1 MNGRWQ
7 MAIDRW
13 LLHQGQPAL
22 RLYRWQRPCLSIGRH
37 QRQLPERWLELAAHG
52 TLELVR
58 RPSGGGAVLHGGDL
72 SYCLVWPQAPGDR
85 ALAYRR
91 ACAWLQLAF
100 IQMGQPLRFGE
111 QPAGLPPRNCFAT
124 STAADLVHP
133 SPLATGAIKRVGSAQ
148 VWRGG
153 VLLQHGSIQLDPDP
167 DLWREV
173 FGTKVPELPAL
184 NCSATELEATLVQA
198 AAAGLPQ
205 LQLPSL
211 VGTALTADEL
221 MAVTASLDCGRISA
235 PLTG

>member
-1 MNGRWQ
+1 

-13 LLHQGQPAL
+13 LLQQGQPAL
-22 RLYRWQRPCLSIGRH
+22 RLYRWQRACLSIGRH

-58 RPSGGGAVLHGGDL
+58 RPSGGGAVLHGRDL

-221 MAVTASLDCGRISA
+221 LAITASLDCGRISA